1 MRNPPTRRPT
11 MRDVADRAGV
21 SFKTVS
27 RVVNEEGS
35 VSPDLVER
43 VGAAIRDL
51 GYRPDGRARH
61 LRQGASTGAIGFI
74 LVDVANPFFSSIL
87 RGIEEV
93 ARAHDTLVL
102 AGSTDGLTDR
112 QDQLVDAFVSR
123 RVDGL
128 IVVPSGS
135 GVGAL
140 KTELER
146 GTPIVFLDLEPDEL
160 VVDLVR
166 SDHLGGARLAT
177 QHLLDQGHRDI
188 AFIGDD
194 PTIFSAG
201 CRLDGFL
208 TAMEAAGIDVPP
220 HRIITGRHSSETW
233 RTIVADHL
241 GAPNP
246 PTAIFTAQNFI
257 TVGATHALHDLGLH
271 QRIAQVGFDDIELAD
286 IVEPAIT
293 VVPQQPRE
301 LGRRAAEQ
309 LFRRIG
315 GERGEPIRDI
325 VESPIIVRGSGEI
338 RPPTGR
344 SGSDAPTGRT
354 RAARARSRG

>member
-1 MRNPPTRRPT
+1 MREQPTRRPT
-11 MRDVADRAGV
+11 MRDVADRTGV

-27 RVVNEEGS
+27 RVVNEEGG

-43 VGAAIRDL
+43 VAAAVQAL

-61 LRQGASTGAIGFI
+61 LRQGGLTTGAIGFI

-93 ARAHDTLVL
+93 ARTNDTLVL
-102 AGSTDGLTDR
+102 AGSTDGLVER
-112 QDQLVDAFVSR
+112 EEQLVEAFISR

-140 KTELER
+140 KTEIDR
-146 GTPIVFLDLEPDEL
+146 GTPVVFLDLEPSDSS
-160 VVDLVR
+160 VDLVR
-166 SDHLGGARLAT
+166 SDHRGGAVLAT
-177 QHLLDQGHRDI
+177 QHLLAHGHRDI
-188 AFIGDD
+188 AFVGDD

-201 CRLDGFL
+201 CRLDGFVEAA
-208 TAMEAAGIDVPP
+208 TAAGITVPT

-241 GAPNP
+241 RAPKP

-257 TVGATHALHDLGLH
+257 TVGATHALHDLGL
-271 QRIAQVGFDDIELAD
+271 QWEIAQIGFDD
-286 IVEPAIT
+286 VEMGDVVQPGIS
-293 VVPQQPRE
+293 VVPQQPRV

-309 LFRRIG
+309 LFRRIHG
-315 GERGEPIRDI
+315 DRTDPIHDI
-325 VESPIIVRGSGEI
+325 VESPVIPRGSGEI
-338 RPPTGR
+338 RPP
-344 SGSDAPTGRT
+344 D
-354 RAARARSRG
+354 

>member
-1 MRNPPTRRPT
+1 MRATPTRRPT
-11 MRDVADRAGV
+11 MRDVAERAGV

-27 RVVNEEGS
+27 RVVNDEGG
-35 VSPDLVER
+35 VSPDLADR
-43 VGAAIRDL
+43 VGTAIVEL

-61 LRQGASTGAIGFI
+61 LRQGSTTTGAIGFV

-93 ARAHDTLVL
+93 ARGHDTLVL
-102 AGSTDGLTDR
+102 AGSTDGLVER
-112 QDQLVDAFVSR
+112 QDQLIEAFVGR

-135 GVGAL
+135 GGGVL
-140 KTELER
+140 RTELDR
-146 GTPIVFLDLEPDEL
+146 GTPVVFLDLEPDDI

-166 SDHLGGARLAT
+166 SDHRGGARIAT
-177 QHLLDQGHRDI
+177 EHLLARGHRDI

-201 CRLDGFL
+201 CRLAGFHD
-208 TAMEAAGIDVPP
+208 AMTAAGLVVPP
-220 HRIITGRHSSETW
+220 HRVVTGRHTADAW
-233 RTIVADHL
+233 RSIVADRL
-241 GAPNP
+241 RDPQP

-257 TVGATHALHDLGLH
+257 TVGAAHALHDLGLH
-271 QRIAQVGFDDIELAD
+271 RTIAQVGFDDIELAD

-293 VVPQQPRE
+293 VVPQRPRE

-309 LFRRIG
+309 LFRRIHG
-315 GERGEPIRDI
+315 DRTEPIRDI
-325 VESPIIVRGSGEI
+325 VESPIVERGSGEI
-338 RPPTGR
+338 PPPPAT
-344 SGSDAPTGRT
+344 
-354 RAARARSRG
+354 

>member
-1 MRNPPTRRPT
+1 MRDTPSRRPT

-27 RVVNEEGS
+27 RVVNDEGK

-43 VGAAIRDL
+43 VMSAVSEL

-61 LRQGASTGAIGFI
+61 LRQGGTTTGAIGFI

-102 AGSTDGLTDR
+102 AGSTDGLIGR
-112 QDQLVDAFVSR
+112 QDQLVEAFVSR

-135 GVGAL
+135 DVGAL
-140 KTELER
+140 RIELDR
-146 GTPIVFLDLEPDEL
+146 GTPIVFLDLEPDD
-160 VVDLVR
+160 VAVDLVR
-166 SDHLGGARLAT
+166 SDHQGGARLAT
-177 QHLLDQGHRDI
+177 QHLLDHGHTDI

-201 CRLDGFL
+201 RRLAGFL
-208 TAMEAAGIDVPP
+208 EAMTAAGITVPT
-220 HRIITGRHSSETW
+220 HRIVTGRHTAETW
-233 RTIVADHL
+233 RTIVTDHL
-241 GAPNP
+241 SAPNP
-246 PTAIFTAQNFI
+246 PTALFTAQNFI

-271 QRIAQVGFDDIELAD
+271 QRIAQIGFDDIELAD
-286 IVEPAIT
+286 IVDPAVT
-293 VVPQQPRE
+293 VVPQHPRE
-301 LGRRAAEQ
+301 LGRRAAER
-309 LFRRIG
+309 LFLRIHG
-315 GERGEPIRDI
+315 DRSEPVRDI
-325 VESPIIVRGSGEI
+325 LPTPIVARGSGEI
-338 RPPTGR
+338 PP
-344 SGSDAPTGRT
+344 
-354 RAARARSRG
+354 SR